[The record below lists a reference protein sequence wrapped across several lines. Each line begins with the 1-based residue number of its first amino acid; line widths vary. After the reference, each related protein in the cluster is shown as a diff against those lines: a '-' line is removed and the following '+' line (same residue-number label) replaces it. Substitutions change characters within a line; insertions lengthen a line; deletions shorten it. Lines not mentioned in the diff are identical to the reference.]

1 VTEHL
6 HLPLLLVSILAGAI
20 AAVSGFG
27 IGSVITPLLLLRF
40 SAPEAVSLVALPH
53 AWATALRLY
62 QLRRSIHGPTFR
74 QFGLA
79 SAAGGLAGALLQ
91 GSLGGLGLTLVLALL
106 LLTAGVGEVRQRPVP
121 LPDSPG
127 WKLAGGA
134 LSGFFGGLVG
144 NQGGIRAAALLQY
157 GLTPREIVAT
167 ATATALLVDAARVPV
182 YATRGASFIASQ
194 IPLVL
199 WISLGVTVGTGL
211 GVPLLGRL
219 KPTTYRRLV
228 GALLILLAVFLVGLA
243 VR

>member
-1 VTEHL
+1 VPEHL
-6 HLPLLLVSILAGAI
+6 PILLVSILGGAI

-27 IGSVITPLLLLRF
+27 IGSVITPFLLLRF
-40 SAPEAVSLVALPH
+40 SPLEAVSLVALPH
-53 AWATALRLY
+53 VWATALRLY
-62 QLRRSIHGPTFR
+62 QLRRAIHGPTFR

-91 GSLGGLGLTLVLALL
+91 GPVGGFGLTLVLALL
-106 LLTAGVGEVRQRPVP
+106 LLTAGIGEVRQRPVP

-127 WKLAGGA
+127 WKIAGGA

-157 GLTPREIVAT
+157 RLTPREIVAT

-182 YATRGASFIASQ
+182 YALRGAPFIASQ

-199 WISLGVTVGTGL
+199 WMTLGVTVGTGL

-219 KPTTYRRLV
+219 RATTYRRLI
-228 GALLILLAVFLVGLA
+228 GALLILLAVFLIGWA